1 MSYER
6 YSRQMVLSE
15 IGESGQRLLSKASV
29 LILGCGALGTVSA
42 NHLVRAGVGRIRIV
56 DRDFVELNNLQRQ
69 VLFDEEDASL
79 RLPKTVAAVR
89 KLEKINTEVKIEPL
103 IVDVNSRNI
112 ESVIS
117 TFDLVLD
124 ATDNM
129 ETRYLLNDACIKS
142 NIPWI
147 YAGVIGSFG
156 MTMDIIPGRS
166 ACLRCLM
173 DTPPVAG
180 SMATCE
186 TVGVLNS
193 VPGVIASIQ
202 ATEAL
207 KILTGKT
214 NTGNS
219 MIHVDL
225 WEREFNQF
233 QVKQH
238 PDCPACVRKE
248 FDFLRAEV
256 LSETFSLCGRN
267 AVQITPYR
275 KGEFNLENLKVNLS
289 SLGEVNDNGYF
300 LSFEADG
307 FEFVVFSEGRTMIK
321 GTTDESVARTLFA
334 KYIGT

>member
-1 MSYER
+1 MGYER
-6 YSRQMVLSE
+6 YSRQILFSE
-15 IGESGQRLLSKASV
+15 IGENGQRLLSKASV

-42 NHLVRAGVGRIRIV
+42 NHLVRAGVGRVRIV

-69 VLFDEEDASL
+69 ILFDEEDAFL

-89 KLEKINTEVKIEPL
+89 KLERINSEVKIEPL
-103 IVDVNSRNI
+103 IIDVNSRNI

-117 TFDLVLD
+117 TFDLILD

-129 ETRYLLNDACIKS
+129 ETRYLLNDACIK
-142 NIPWI
+142 NGVPWI

-156 MTMDIIPGRS
+156 MTMNIIPGRS

-173 DTPPVAG
+173 DTPPVPG
-180 SMATCE
+180 SMPTCD

-207 KILTGKT
+207 KILTGNI
-214 NTGNS
+214 NTDNS
-219 MIHVDL
+219 IIHVDL

-248 FDFLRAEV
+248 FEFLKEDA

-267 AVQITPYR
+267 AVQITPR
-275 KGEFNLENLKVNLS
+275 RESEFNLENLKVNLS
-289 SLGEVNDNGYF
+289 PLGKVNDNGYF

-307 FEFVVFSEGRTMIK
+307 FEFVVFPEGRTMIK

-334 KYIGT
+334 KYIGS